1 MFLEP
6 DEGKSPELLIKKQEH
21 VAIAT
26 SIHID
31 KNTELCVLI
40 CSI

>member
-1 MFLEP
+1 MTEVQ
-6 DEGKSPELLIKKQEH
+6 LLIKKQEH
-21 VAIAT
+21 VAVAT

-31 KNTELCVLI
+31 NNTELCVFS